1 MRLRPM
7 PPETRIETRRLALR
21 PMTAADVDDLVA
33 EIDDFAVSGML
44 ARVPY
49 PYRRADALA
58 FLDHA
63 ADNAGADLAL
73 AIAHGGRVIGGIG
86 LTGIA
91 AQCEFGYWLGRR
103 HWGKGY
109 ATEAAEAFLAHAF
122 GPLGLRVIRSGV
134 FVDNPQSLRVQE
146 KLGFERVG
154 SHPVHCLARGMKVA
168 HIDTVLTRERF
179 LERRR

>member
-1 MRLRPM
+1 MRQRPM
-7 PPETRIETRRLALR
+7 PPEVRIETPRLCLR
-21 PMTAADVDDLVA
+21 PMAEADVDDLVA

-58 FLDHA
+58 FLDLA
-63 ADNAGADLAL
+63 KEYAGSDLAL
-73 AIAHGGRVIGGIG
+73 AIAHQERVIGGIG
-86 LTGIA
+86 LTGIP

-109 ATEAAEAFLAHAF
+109 ATEAAEAFLGHAF
-122 GPLGLRVIRSGV
+122 GPLGLRFVRSGV
-134 FVDNPQSLRVQE
+134 FVDNPRSLRVQE
-146 KLGFERVG
+146 KLGFARVG

-179 LERRR
+179 LEWRR